1 MEKFGIDISHWQGD
15 FNMAQAKAEGVEFAI
30 IKAGGADDGLYKDS
44 KFESNYNKAVSC
56 GMDKGAYFFG
66 CAFSVADAVKE
77 AQYFIGLLNGK
88 RFEYPVFYDVEG
100 KMLNQDRG
108 LLTGIVIAFC
118 EELENNGYYVGIYT
132 SESHYNSS
140 LDDSRLAPYTHWTAK
155 YSKNSPSLSSG
166 NATAMWQYGG
176 EKNFIRSNQIAG
188 TTCDQDYCYVDY
200 PSAIINGGMN
210 GYGTEPAAPEQP
222 QPTPEQPAPTTAHSV
237 GEVVSYGTIYASS
250 DSDKGL
256 KPAYNSGEIT
266 KIVPGARNPYLIGN
280 GTGWINDGCIS
291 ESAGTPVPEP
301 ASIGVGTIVRVANAV
316 NYNGVKV
323 KAWFND
329 EGYEVTE
336 LSGDRAVLKHNG
348 DLFDAFH
355 VSDLE
360 VM

>member
-1 MEKFGIDISHWQGD
+1 
-15 FNMAQAKAEGVEFAI
+15 
-30 IKAGGADDGLYKDS
+30 
-44 KFESNYNKAVSC
+44 
-56 GMDKGAYFFG
+56 
-66 CAFSVADAVKE
+66 
-77 AQYFIGLLNGK
+77 
-88 RFEYPVFYDVEG
+88 
-100 KMLNQDRG
+100 
-108 LLTGIVIAFC
+108 
-118 EELENNGYYVGIYT
+118 
-132 SESHYNSS
+132 
-140 LDDSRLAPYTHWTAK
+140 
-155 YSKNSPSLSSG
+155 
-166 NATAMWQYGG
+166 
-176 EKNFIRSNQIAG
+176 
-188 TTCDQDYCYVDY
+188 
-200 PSAIINGGMN
+200 MN